1 MFPLKVSMHTQYKG
15 VHWTWLK
22 YDCGSYFS
30 CSSSAGLVLDLVID
44 LSIGD
49 GLYAG
54 GGSVSRP
61 SDEGGVST
69 SCVLDE
75 Y

>member
-1 MFPLKVSMHTQYKG
+1 MHTQYTG
-15 VHWTWLK
+15 IDCTSLK

-30 CSSSAGLVLDLVID
+30 CSSRAGLVLDLVID
-44 LSIGD
+44 LSKGD